1 MRIGL
6 VARSTGIIMV
16 TLLAIALILQVAIVS
31 AEVVGRTRSVF
42 RALSA

>member
-16 TLLAIALILQVAIVS
+16 ALLAIALILQVAIVA
-31 AEVVGRTRSVF
+31 AEVVGRTRNLI